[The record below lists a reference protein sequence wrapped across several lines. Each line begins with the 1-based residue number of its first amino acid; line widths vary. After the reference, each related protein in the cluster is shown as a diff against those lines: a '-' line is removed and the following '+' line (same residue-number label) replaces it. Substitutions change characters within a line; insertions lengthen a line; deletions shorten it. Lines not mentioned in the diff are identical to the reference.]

1 MDKRRARLVVVGGP
15 HLGEHVLPPLP
26 GVMRWA
32 LALRDW
38 RRDRLKVRSERH
50 QRWLVEG
57 PREPFLWPAG
67 RDSWG
72 QLLVAAVFLGLLLV
86 GVFTLALS

>member
-1 MDKRRARLVVVGGP
+1 
-15 HLGEHVLPPLP
+15 
-26 GVMRWA
+26 MRWA

-38 RRDRLKVRSERH
+38 RRDRLKARAERH

-67 RDSWG
+67 RESWG
-72 QLLVAAVFLGLLLV
+72 QLLVAGVLLGLLLL